1 MACVSGG
8 TYFAISS
15 LRSARMSRSGRV
27 SVSGLDSSRERHFII
42 MQRAREEFQPCLR
55 HGLSIVSF
63 PATEVAG
70 YFQSSFQDEPR
81 SGELRFITNCELPV
95 AQALYIPGN
104 FIPANLL
111 AKLGLP
117 ICLNIFFIWAYWRS

>member
-1 MACVSGG
+1 MARVSGR

-15 LRSARMSRSGRV
+15 LRSARMSRSGRGFV
-27 SVSGLDSSRERHFII
+27 PRADSSTERHFI
-42 MQRAREEFQPCLR
+42 MMDRARQSTGEGFSRASHTVYQFV
-55 HGLSIVSF
+55 GL

-81 SGELRFITNCELPV
+81 FTTNYELPF
-95 AQALYIPGN
+95 AHAFYIPGS
-104 FIPANLL
+104 FIPARRR

-117 ICLNIFFIWAYWRS
+117 ICLNIFFIWAY